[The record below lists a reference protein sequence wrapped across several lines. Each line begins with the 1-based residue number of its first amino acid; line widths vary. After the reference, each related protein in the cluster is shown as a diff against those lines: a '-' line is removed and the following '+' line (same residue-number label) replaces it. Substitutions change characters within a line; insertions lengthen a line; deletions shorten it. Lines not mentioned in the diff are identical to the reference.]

1 MSRRCR
7 RKGNAMLSL
16 AKSHMNIDHDHDD
29 ELIAVYL
36 GAAETWLGNYIG
48 KPLADLDPLPA
59 DLKLAVLKLT
69 AFHYEQREAAGFGVT
84 MQLAPY
90 GVTAIA
96 DSYRER
102 WFGEPKPEAVEGEF

>member
-1 MSRRCR
+1 MSIVT
-7 RKGNAMLSL
+7 LSL
-16 AKSHMNIDHDHDD
+16 AKAHMNIVGSDDD
-29 ELIAVYL
+29 ELIGVYI
-36 GAAETWLGNYIG
+36 GAAEAWLGNYIG
-48 KPLADLDPLPA
+48 KPLADIDPLPD

-69 AFHYEQREAAGFGVT
+69 AFHYEMREAAGFGIT

-102 WFGEPKPEAVEGEF
+102 WFGEPAPEAVSDDF

>member
-1 MSRRCR
+1 MSIVS
-7 RKGNAMLSL
+7 LSL
-16 AKSHMNIDHDHDD
+16 AKSHMNIVGNDDD
-29 ELIAVYL
+29 ELIGVYIDAAVAYL
-36 GAAETWLGNYIG
+36 SNYIG
-48 KPLADLDPLPA
+48 EGKWKRLADLGPFPG

-84 MQLAPY
+84 MQLAPF

-102 WFGEPKPEAVEGEF
+102 WFGEPEPEAVEDDF